1 MRHTRLILAPLT
13 AIAVLVAAPSSLAA
27 DVGIGVKNFD
37 FTPKGETVGVGD
49 TVTWTF
55 NDEGHTTTSV
65 PGQSEKWDSGVEDK
79 GRKFTKTFSKPG
91 KYQYLCTPHESFMKG
106 TITVGSDTVKKT
118 AGAVSAKVSGKTVTL
133 SFKLNEAAK
142 VSVKLSGA
150 ATRTVKGKYL
160 KAGKRTIVV
169 KKLKSGSYKAT
180 LSFQDD
186 FDKKSSS
193 KRSFKVG

>member
-1 MRHTRLILAPLT
+1 MRYARLILAPLT
-13 AIAVLVAAPSSLAA
+13 AIAVLVAAPTSIAA
-27 DVGIGVKNFD
+27 DVGIGAKNFE
-37 FTPKGETVGVGD
+37 FTPERQTVGVGD
-49 TVTWTF
+49 AVTWTF

-65 PGQSEKWDSGVEDK
+65 PGQGEKWDSGVEDE
-79 GRKFTKTFSKPG
+79 GAKFTKTFNKPG

-150 ATRTVKGKYL
+150 AKRTVKGKYL

-186 FDKKSSS
+186 FDKKSSA

>member
-1 MRHTRLILAPLT
+1 MRYARLILAPLT
-13 AIAVLVAAPSSLAA
+13 AIAVLVAAPTSIAA
-27 DVGIGVKNFD
+27 DVGIAVKNFD
-37 FTPKGETVGVGD
+37 FTPERQTVGVGD

-65 PGQSEKWDSGVEDK
+65 PGQGEKWDSGVEDK
-79 GRKFTKTFSKPG
+79 GSKFTKTFSKPG
-91 KYQYLCTPHESFMKG
+91 KFQYVCTPHESFMTG

-142 VSVKLSGA
+142 VSAKLSGA
-150 ATRTVKGKYL
+150 AKRTVKGKYL

-186 FDKKSSS
+186 FDKKSSA

>member
-1 MRHTRLILAPLT
+1 MRYARLILAPLT
-13 AIAVLVAAPSSLAA
+13 AIAVLVAAPTSIAA

-37 FTPKGETVGVGD
+37 FTPEGQTVGVGD

-65 PGQSEKWDSGVEDK
+65 PGQGEKWDSGVEDK
-79 GRKFTKTFSKPG
+79 GGKFTKTFSKPG
-91 KYQYLCTPHESFMKG
+91 KFQYVCTPHESFMKG

-118 AGAVSAKVSGKTVTL
+118 AGAVAAKVSGKTVTL

-150 ATRTVKGKYL
+150 AKRTVKGKYL

-186 FDKKSSS
+186 FDKKSSA